1 MKHLERALDGQNQ
14 WWKYLGMFILT
25 LFVAQGVALL
35 PIAIVIIFFSL
46 MNGSEGFDK
55 FVETKSFTALGIDAN
70 LGLVLSLI
78 PFVISLL
85 ALVILLKTFHKRT
98 TSETIN
104 GTNKIR
110 WGRFFFAALIWTVI
124 WGSFTLYDYLSN
136 PENFTVNLNYTN
148 LIILVIISLALIPLQ
163 TTYEELFFRGYLTQ
177 AFGAWT
183 RNRWLAVVIPAILFG
198 LIHSMNP
205 EVSEFGFWVAM
216 PQYIMFGLISGLT
229 TIWDD
234 GIEIAMGA
242 HAANNIFLSI
252 FLTNKASALQTYAL
266 LEQKEVDMIRDNWVL
281 LTGGI
286 LFLVIMFVRYRWN
299 LSVINRPIIKEA

>member
-1 MKHLERALDGQNQ
+1 MKHLDRALDGQNQ
-14 WWKYLGMFILT
+14 WWKYLAMGLITIIGANLVGSIPLLVVVIFAAMKNGNDGLT
-25 LFVAQGVALL
+25 AMANGVDFA
-35 PIAIVIIFFSL
+35 
-46 MNGSEGFDK
+46 
-55 FVETKSFTALGIDAN
+55 ALGIDAN
-70 LGLVLSLI
+70 LGLALMLI
-78 PFVISLL
+78 PFVIGLL
-85 ALVILLKTFHKRT
+85 ILVILLKPFHKRT
-98 TSETIN
+98 SSETIN

-110 WGRFFFAALIWTVI
+110 WGRFFFAGLIWAVI
-124 WGSFTLYDYLSN
+124 LGSFTLYDYMSH

-183 RNRWLAVVIPAILFG
+183 RNRWLAVFVPAVLFG
-198 LIHSMNP
+198 LMHSMNP
-205 EVSEFGFWVAM
+205 EVSEFGFWIAM
-216 PQYIMFGLISGLT
+216 PQYIMFGLIFGLA

-242 HAANNIFLSI
+242 HAANNVFLSI
-252 FLTNKASALQTYAL
+252 FVTHKASALQTYAL
-266 LEQKEVDMIRDNWVL
+266 LEQKQLDPVRDNWVL

-286 LFLVIMFVRYRWN
+286 LFLIIMLVRYKWK